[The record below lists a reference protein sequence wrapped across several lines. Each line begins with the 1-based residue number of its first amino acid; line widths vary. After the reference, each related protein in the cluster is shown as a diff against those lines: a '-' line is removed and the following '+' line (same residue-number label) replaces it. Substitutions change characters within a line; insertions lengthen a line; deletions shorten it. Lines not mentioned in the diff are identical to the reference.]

1 MKGQWIGKYE
11 GTSSGSITLE
21 LDEKS
26 NNFVGW
32 AYLYDSTAGHPCSAV
47 RIETTTKLNK
57 QKITVNDVR
66 PLNPFNGY
74 FLDSKEFI
82 NAFPNFKFP
91 NSAEVH
97 VNLSGNELEVSWK
110 ATNSTE
116 GKAILHRSKASEPS
130 ELQAK
135 KLSTWDEFKNE
146 VQSLPL
152 RDHIFRGQEKASE
165 WRLRTA
171 FHRKER
177 ADLRAFVEKDV
188 RELHASTI
196 NLTSYKFALENP
208 VDLAAFYAL
217 LQHHGYPTPLQ
228 DWTYSPY
235 IAAYFAYAG
244 VSKNKE
250 KQNGDCRIFTF
261 ASRQFNSEIQ
271 QKNAITGILPH
282 FSLLEPLAIEN
293 QRMFN
298 QQGFFAVTNV
308 DDIESHLKSLEGMK
322 GATYLRAFDLPTNLR
337 AEVIEDLER
346 MGITA
351 SSLFPGIDGVCK
363 YQRERLF
370 DI

>member
-11 GTSSGSITLE
+11 GTNSGNITLE
-21 LDEKS
+21 LDERP

-32 AYLYDSTAGHPCSAV
+32 AYLYDSATGYPSSAA
-47 RIETTTKLNK
+47 RIETIDKSDHQSFNV
-57 QKITVNDVR
+57 KIK
-66 PLNPFNGY
+66 PLNPFNGN
-74 FLDSKEFI
+74 LLEWRDVSSS
-82 NAFPNFKFP
+82 FPGFNFP
-91 NSAEVH
+91 NSADVSFKFSE
-97 VNLSGNELEVSWK
+97 NTLDLEWNTDICTS
-110 ATNSTE
+110 
-116 GKAILHRSKASEPS
+116 GKAALSKSKASSPS
-130 ELQAK
+130 ELIAK
-135 KLSTWDEFKNE
+135 KLSTWDEFKKE
-146 VQSLPL
+146 VQNLPL
-152 RDHIFRGQEKASE
+152 RDHIFRGQKKSSE

-171 FHRKER
+171 FHRSGR
-177 ADLRAFVEKDV
+177 ADLRAFIENDI

-208 VDLAAFYAL
+208 LDLASFYAL

-244 VSKNKE
+244 ISKNIE
-250 KQNGDCRIFTF
+250 KQTGHCRIFTF
-261 ASRQFNSEIQ
+261 ASRQFNGEIQ
-271 QKNAITGILPH
+271 RKNVIAGIPPH

-308 DDIESHLKSLEGMK
+308 DDVESHIKHLEELGK
-322 GATYLRAFDLPTNLR
+322 NTYLRAFDLPTNLR
-337 AEVIEDLER
+337 AEIMQDLER

-351 SSLFPGIDGVCK
+351 ATMFPGIDGVCK